1 MTMAF
6 YTTDLIEIQ
15 IENSSI
21 CNAAC
26 PQCIREFKE
35 PTKDWINETYL
46 DVSFFENIPDEVYS
60 KLKIFYFT
68 GNIGDPCTAPNFLEV
83 CRYVRAKNPEMYIKV
98 STNGGMK
105 SLDFWTQL
113 GNILGSKSEVVF
125 AIDGLEDTNHIYR
138 VNVKWDK
145 VMENAKAFIAAGGQA
160 FWQFIAFKHNQ
171 HQVEQART
179 LATEMGFAKFMMKP
193 SHRFA
198 LDAVLGA
205 ERFNRSDRKIE
216 PPDDAALTHTVV
228 IDRTAK
234 NLKELKEQ
242 SNTSCVD
249 CHVKNTYQSVYIDHQ
264 GRLWPCCYL
273 AAGLYV
279 TDGLPVHDGW
289 LNIWHNY
296 GDDKINLKNHKWHD
310 ILSGGFFN
318 AIQDSWTKDYSS
330 GRVIT
335 CAITCSKF
343 QSRVNIPSEMNRI
356 IEDA

>member
-1 MTMAF
+1 MTF

-26 PQCIREFKE
+26 PVCVREHKSSDKSWF
-35 PTKDWINETYL
+35 DETYL
-46 DVSFFENIPDEVYS
+46 ELDFFNNIPDEIYQ

-83 CRYVRAKNPEMYIKV
+83 CRFVREKNPDMFIKI

-105 SLDFWTQL
+105 SPKFWTQL
-113 GNILGSKSEVVF
+113 GTILGPKSEVVF

-145 VMENAKAFIAAGGQA
+145 VMANAQAFIAAGGQA
-160 FWQFIAFKHNQ
+160 FWQFITFKHNQ
-171 HQVEQART
+171 HQVEQARA
-179 LATEMGFAKFMMKP
+179 LATEMGFVRFMMKP

-198 LDAVLGA
+198 LDAILGT
-205 ERFNRSDRKIE
+205 ERFNKTAIKIE
-216 PPDDAALTHTVV
+216 PPDDQTLIHKVV
-228 IDRTAK
+228 IHRTAK

-242 SNTSCVD
+242 SNNSKVD
-249 CHVKNTYQSVYIDHQ
+249 CFVKHTYPSVYIDHL
-264 GRLWPCCYL
+264 GRVWPCCYL

-279 TDGLPVHDGW
+279 TDRVPDNFDILPVLWKEH
-289 LNIWHNY
+289 
-296 GDDKINLKNHKWHD
+296 GDDKVNLKYHSWD
-310 ILSGGFFN
+310 SILSGPFFS
-318 AIQDSWTKDYSS
+318 AIQDSWTKDYDT

-343 QSRVNIPSEMNRI
+343 QSRINAPADMNGI
-356 IEDA
+356 IENA